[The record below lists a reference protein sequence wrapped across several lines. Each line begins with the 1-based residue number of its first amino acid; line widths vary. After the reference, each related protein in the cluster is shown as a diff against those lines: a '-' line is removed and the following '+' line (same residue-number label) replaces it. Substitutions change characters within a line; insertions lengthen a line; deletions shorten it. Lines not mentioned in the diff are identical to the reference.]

1 MTFKI
6 EQNKRLGALGMAIS
20 KNKKEI
26 IFTDNESSK
35 RKTTNLKLPRIRL
48 TYRPNGFQIIFQIRL

>member
-35 RKTTNLKLPRIRL
+35 KGKQQT
-48 TYRPNGFQIIFQIRL
+48 

>member
-1 MTFKI
+1 
-6 EQNKRLGALGMAIS
+6 MAIS

-35 RKTTNLKLPRIRL
+35 RENNKPKTAKD
-48 TYRPNGFQIIFQIRL
+48 